1 MVGSLGV
8 GVNVN
13 VNVNVNLSQ
22 IELQIELTGI
32 GLEAYSCQQLMAS
45 SVRWSVGYQQH

>member
-8 GVNVN
+8 G

-22 IELQIELTGI
+22 IELQIELTVI
-32 GLEAYSCQQLMAS
+32 GLEAYSCQQLMAG
-45 SVRWSVGYQQH
+45 SVRWLVCHQQH